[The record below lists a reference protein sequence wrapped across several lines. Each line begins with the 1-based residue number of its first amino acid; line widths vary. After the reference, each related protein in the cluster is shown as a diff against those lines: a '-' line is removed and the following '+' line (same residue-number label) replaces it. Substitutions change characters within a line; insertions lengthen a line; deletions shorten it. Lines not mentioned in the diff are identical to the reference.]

1 MVDQSKELI
10 TQNQLLFIIMRKF
23 TKVYKYK
30 TSTAYIYTRCRT
42 SPDYN
47 VGPETQ
53 HKGWAQMHSPL
64 LLVFSKVGPQFFSN
78 FSMGNNA
85 CTEALLTKKRF
96 WMRFRY
102 KQLRMTRF
110 PLRNNFF
117 LKKKKIV
124 ETLLARDPS

>member
-78 FSMGNNA
+78 FSIGKQRLYGSTSNKK
-85 CTEALLTKKRF
+85 ALLDAFWLQATPNDAFSFTK
-96 WMRFRY
+96 
-102 KQLRMTRF
+102 Q
-110 PLRNNFF
+110 FF
-117 LKKKKIV
+117 F
-124 ETLLARDPS
+124 